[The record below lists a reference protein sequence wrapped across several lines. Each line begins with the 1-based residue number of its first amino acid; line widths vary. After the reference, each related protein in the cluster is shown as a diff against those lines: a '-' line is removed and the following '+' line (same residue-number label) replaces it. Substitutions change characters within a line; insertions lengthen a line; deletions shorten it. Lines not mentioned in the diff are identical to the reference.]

1 MYNDAP
7 NELDGFET
15 IVALLRPIAEIVEQN
30 ADLSEIAMSRPGRV
44 HYYANGITHHV
55 ELPQL
60 DAPYCM
66 SLVRAISYWIYQ
78 DLGINSPTLSTTLP
92 NGWRIQVVIPP
103 ACDLG
108 QLIFSIRIPDRG
120 YSRTLTS
127 YDADGVFSEWQWIQ
141 SSETKRARE
150 LKLLSPMEER
160 MCQHLESRNLVQFL
174 EETVTGQLTCGVLG
188 NTGSGK
194 TTLAKA
200 LCALIPQQE
209 RIITIEDAREL
220 LLPNHPFTFHLLYEK
235 KPKDKAKV
243 TAADLIGASM
253 RLFPTRVL
261 LGELRGSEAWDFL
274 KLVTTVTGCITTFH
288 ASSLGVAAE
297 RLAFMA
303 KEHPDAATADLFE
316 LKRFALE
323 CFDVLTHISCIEL
336 YDEKGAPAGLKR
348 RVTGVWYDPG
358 AKRIKESHEQ

>member
-1 MYNDAP
+1 MYNAG
-7 NELDGFET
+7 NELEGFET
-15 IVALLRPIAEIVEQN
+15 IQALLAPISDIVEKN
-30 ADLSEIAMSRPGRV
+30 TEITEIAMSRPGSI
-44 HYYANGITHHV
+44 HYYANGGMHHV
-55 ELPQL
+55 HLPILTEQ
-60 DAPYCM
+60 YCM
-66 SLVRAISYWIYQ
+66 SLIKAIGYWIYQ
-78 DLGINSPTLSTTLP
+78 EPGVNTPALSTTLP

-103 ACDLG
+103 ACDLE
-108 QLIFSIRIPDRG
+108 QIIFSIRVPDRG
-120 YSRTLTS
+120 GSRTLQS
-127 YDADGVFSEWQWIQ
+127 YKDQGVFSDWKWFP
-141 SSETKRARE
+141 SEETRQARAQGI
-150 LKLLSPMEER
+150 LTPFEER
-160 MCQHLESRNLVQFL
+160 MCSLLDARDLVSFL
-174 EETVTGQLTCGVLG
+174 HEAVTGQITCGILG

-200 LCALIPQQE
+200 LCALIPLQE

-220 LLPNHPFTFHLLYEK
+220 LLPKHPFTYHLLYEK

-274 KLVTTVTGCITTFH
+274 KLVTTVRGCITTFH

-303 KEHPDAATADLFE
+303 KEHQDAATADLFE

-323 CFDVLTHISCIEL
+323 CFDMMLHISCDEL
-336 YDEKGAPAGLKR
+336 FDATGRANGLKR
-348 RVTGVWYDPG
+348 WVTGVWYDPG
-358 AKRIKESHEQ
+358 AKRMREHRG